1 LWDLGL
7 GVAEAMDTA
16 QRGMGLDWPL
26 AAELV
31 RRTGAEARSRGG
43 ALVAGAQ
50 TDHLAAGTT
59 VTVDRIRASYLEQC
73 EAIEATGARV
83 VLMASRELCRVSKG
97 PEDYAK
103 VYGPVLCQLREPAI
117 LHWLGEMFDPELRGY
132 WGSENYAEAST
143 CLLGIIADNVRRVDG
158 VKLSLLDQAKEV
170 DLRRRLPPGVRM
182 YTGDDFDYPTT
193 IAGDGFRHSDAL
205 LGAFD
210 FAAPAAAWSLQALD
224 AGDTNEFARR
234 LAPTLPLS
242 RHVFS
247 APTSYYKT
255 GVVFLSYLNGHQPHF
270 LMVGGMETGRS
281 LAHLAQCFRLADTAG
296 LLPDPQLAVA
306 RMRQLLALA
315 GS

>member
-1 LWDLGL
+1 ML
-7 GVAEAMDTA
+7 
-16 QRGMGLDWPL
+16 
-26 AAELV
+26 
-31 RRTGAEARSRGG
+31 S
-43 ALVAGAQ
+43 
-50 TDHLAAGTT
+50 
-59 VTVDRIRASYLEQC
+59 
-73 EAIEATGARV
+73 
-83 VLMASRELCRVSKG
+83 
-97 PEDYAK
+97 
-103 VYGPVLCQLREPAI
+103 QLREPAI
-117 LHWLGEMFDPELRGY
+117 LHWLGEMFDPQLRGY
-132 WGSENYAEAST
+132 WGSEDYAEAST
-143 CLLGIIADNVRRVDG
+143 CLLGIIADNVGKVDG

-170 DLRRRLPPGVRM
+170 DLRRRLPLGVRM

-224 AGDTNEFARR
+224 AGDTEEFVRR

-255 GVVFLSYLNGHQPHF
+255 GVVFLAYLNGYQPHF
-270 LMVGGMETGRS
+270 RMLGGMETGRS
-281 LAHLAQCFRLADTAG
+281 VAHLAQCFRLADVAG

-306 RMRQLLALA
+306 RMRQLLVLA